1 MCTVLYMYMY
11 VHRCMEEVWSMIT
24 KSLKLSEWIRP
35 TEDETTDEEGGGGGG
50 GGGGGTDTSSRGI

>member
-1 MCTVLYMYMY
+1 MCTVLHMCMHVY
-11 VHRCMEEVWSMIT
+11 RCMEEVWSMIT

-50 GGGGGTDTSSRGI
+50 GGTDTSSRGI

>member
-1 MCTVLYMYMY
+1 MY
-11 VHRCMEEVWSMIT
+11 RCMEEMWSMIT

-50 GGGGGTDTSSRGI
+50 GGTNTNSRGI

>member
-1 MCTVLYMYMY
+1 
-11 VHRCMEEVWSMIT
+11 MIT

-50 GGGGGTDTSSRGI
+50 GGGTDTSSRGIIVNYNSTIISLFLSQILFY